1 MAGGP
6 TAFADSNE
14 IRIVRREGDREIAL
28 PFEYGRVVRGQKLE
42 QNIRLRA
49 GDVVVVP

>member
-1 MAGGP
+1 MAGGLTP
-6 TAFADSNE
+6 FANADD
-14 IRIVRREGDREIAL
+14 IRVMRRDGER

-42 QNIRLRA
+42 QNILLRA